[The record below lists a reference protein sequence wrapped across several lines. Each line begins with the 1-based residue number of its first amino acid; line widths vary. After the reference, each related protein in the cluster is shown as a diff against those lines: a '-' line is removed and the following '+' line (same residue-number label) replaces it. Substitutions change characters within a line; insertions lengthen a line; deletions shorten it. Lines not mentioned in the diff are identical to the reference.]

1 MQNFR
6 PGSFWVLQFEQVITT
21 TRRIRREGPDPML
34 SSAPVLEYV
43 GLRFALIVVGYLA
56 GSIPVGVL
64 VARASGGPDP
74 RTIGSGRTGGT
85 NALRA
90 LGRKW
95 AAVVVT
101 GDLAKGALPVLLTR
115 LVTGGDSTAEV
126 LVAAACVA
134 GSVRSVFLRFSGG
147 RGVGTGVGTMLVIQP
162 LAVVLAAPVFFLVI
176 LATRYVSLGSLL
188 GSAAMFPAMLL
199 IWAVASGWVAPA
211 YLVWAAV
218 GPVLIW
224 LAHADN
230 IDRLLHGKE
239 RKFDLGL
246 LGGRRQG
253 GA

>member
-1 MQNFR
+1 VDQR
-6 PGSFWVLQFEQVITT
+6 ILITALLVVL
-21 TRRIRREGPDPML
+21 
-34 SSAPVLEYV
+34 AYV
-43 GLRFALIVVGYLA
+43 A
-56 GSIPVGVL
+56 GSIPVGVI
-64 VARASGGPDP
+64 VARVSGGPDP

-95 AAVVVT
+95 AALVVA

-115 LVTGGDSTAEV
+115 VVTDGDSLAEV
-126 LVAAACVA
+126 LTAAAAVA
-134 GSVRSVFLRFSGG
+134 GSVRSVFLRFAGG

-162 LAVVLAAPVFFLVI
+162 LAVVLAAPVFFLAI
-176 LATRYVSLGSLL
+176 IATRYVSLGSLL
-188 GSAAMFPAMLL
+188 GSAAMFPATLL
-199 IWAVASGWVAPA
+199 IWAVASGWVPPA
-211 YLVWAAV
+211 YLVWAFV
-218 GPVLIW
+218 GPILIW

-246 LGGRRQG
+246 LGGGRPPG

>member
-1 MQNFR
+1 MAMEALL
-6 PGSFWVLQFEQVITT
+6 LQ
-21 TRRIRREGPDPML
+21 
-34 SSAPVLEYV
+34 
-43 GLRFALIVVGYLA
+43 ALLVFVAYIA

-90 LGRKW
+90 LGRRW
-95 AAVVVT
+95 AAVVVA

-115 LVTGGDSTAEV
+115 WLTGGDSIAEV
-126 LVAAACVA
+126 LVAAAAVA
-134 GSVRSVFLRFSGG
+134 GSVRSVFLGFAGG

-162 LAVVLAAPVFFLVI
+162 LAVILAAPVFFLVI

-211 YLVWAAV
+211 YLIWAAV

-230 IDRLLHGKE
+230 IDRLIHGKE
-239 RKFDLGL
+239 RKFDLDL
-246 LGGRRQG
+246 LAGGGRRQG

>member
-1 MQNFR
+1 MDAF
-6 PGSFWVLQFEQVITT
+6 VL
-21 TRRIRREGPDPML
+21 R
-34 SSAPVLEYV
+34 VL
-43 GLRFALIVVGYLA
+43 LVVLAYLA
-56 GSIPVGVL
+56 GSVPFGVL
-64 VARASGGPDP
+64 VARLTGGPDP

-101 GDLAKGALPVLLTR
+101 GDLAKGALPVLLAR
-115 LVTGGDSTAEV
+115 VVTGSDSVAEV
-126 LVAAACVA
+126 ACAFAAVV
-134 GSVRSVFLRFSGG
+134 GSSRSIFLGFGGG

-162 LAVVLAAPVFFLVI
+162 VAVVIAAPVFVLAILV
-176 LATRYVSLGSLL
+176 TRYVSLGSLL
-188 GSAAMFPAMLL
+188 GSAAMFPAMVL
-199 IWAVASGWVAPA
+199 IWAVASGAVPPA

-230 IDRLLHGKE
+230 IERLLHGKE

-246 LGGRRQG
+246 LGGRGPG
-253 GA
+253 GAA

>member
-1 MQNFR
+1 MEALLLRGLLVF
-6 PGSFWVLQFEQVITT
+6 L
-21 TRRIRREGPDPML
+21 
-34 SSAPVLEYV
+34 AYV
-43 GLRFALIVVGYLA
+43 A

-95 AAVVVT
+95 AAVVVA
-101 GDLAKGALPVLLTR
+101 GDLAKGAVPVLLAR
-115 LVTGGDSTAEV
+115 WLTGGDSIAEV
-126 LVAAACVA
+126 LVAAGAVA
-134 GSVRSVFLRFSGG
+134 GSVRSVFLNFAGG

-162 LAVVLAAPVFFLVI
+162 LAVILAAPVFFLVI

-211 YLVWAAV
+211 YLLWAAV

-230 IDRLLHGKE
+230 IDRLIHGTE
-239 RKFDLGL
+239 RKFDLDL
-246 LGGRRQG
+246 LAGGGRRQG